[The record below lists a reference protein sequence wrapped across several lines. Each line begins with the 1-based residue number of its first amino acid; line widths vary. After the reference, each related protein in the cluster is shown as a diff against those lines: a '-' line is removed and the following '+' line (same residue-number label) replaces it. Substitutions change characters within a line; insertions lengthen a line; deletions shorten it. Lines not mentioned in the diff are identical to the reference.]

1 MSRTY
6 YEWMAAKQKWH
17 LEQGLRVASIPYPH
31 ESIEYPV
38 VYTRQSTNDFWERRR
53 SAAEELIPYHHFM
66 KLQNS
71 DIYNFINATAAFE
84 RQKETD
90 FLSKF
95 GTDESLKGKSP
106 TDQFNI
112 LFQSKDIYEKINERI
127 SNTLTSKQNQ
137 KNKTSKK
144 HEYYTGMAP
153 NLNALFASYLET
165 SLSAAMSRVREKIT
179 ADTDISKM
187 QSLFETAFE
196 QAILEASDKMTQITL
211 DNNYGTGE
219 EWAPIDQMLRSDSR
233 AKELFMGVIKQAIGA
248 DNIDNMLTTMRTQKK
263 VGEKKQTARTIVRNH
278 LKLASQ
284 TAQIGGTV
292 AEQTMAFLLN
302 SLNGMKGGSDLKFQV
317 YGEGIQGNMVRTD
330 TTFLFSTNLDL
341 DLRAVMMELNQ
352 SLSSN
357 TDMLKAYEK
366 FQDFYNKTQKNM
378 EELYAVFVNAKNYS
392 LGHDA
397 HNYTQHQKG
406 TFEELPGF
414 LTRAGFSVGSVR
426 NFLLLAYNTGEG
438 SVRANQSADFME
450 DCVNALKAMAAK
462 LMFDDYEQIG
472 QGGANSIH
480 MFYLSGKYVPS
491 SVVFQAMADA
501 IGSAKELS
509 KASITLPSPVKYK
522 SSDSYGIEA
531 KSDADFKEKLM
542 TKWAEESAR
551 AQSEARWEVEF
562 TLKIKQILSDL

>member
-17 LEQGLRVASIPYPH
+17 LEQSLRVASIPYPH

-38 VYTRQSTNDFWERRR
+38 VYTRQSTEDFWERRR

-66 KLQNS
+66 NLQNS

-95 GTDESLKGKSP
+95 NTDESLKGKSP

-127 SNTLTSKQNQ
+127 SNTLKVKQNQ

-196 QAILEASDKMTQITL
+196 QAVLEASDKMTQITL

-219 EWAPIDQMLRSDSR
+219 EWAPIDQMLRSDPR
-233 AKELFMGVIKQAIGA
+233 AKELFMGVIKQAIGT

-292 AEQTMAFLLN
+292 AEQAMAFLLN
-302 SLNGMKGGSDLKFQV
+302 SLNGMKGGSGLKYQV

-501 IGSAKELS
+501 VGSAKELS
-509 KASITLPSPVKYK
+509 KATITLPSPVKYK
-522 SSDSYGIEA
+522 SSDSYGIKA

-551 AQSEARWEVEF
+551 AQAEARWEVEF
-562 TLKIKQILSDL
+562 TLKIKQILGDL